1 MYIFNPEH
9 DLCLANGDIHFV
21 PPQSALDFGRDCA
34 LLTHFMQGLDI
45 EADYD
50 EPNILKITPWG
61 WNYVLRDRL
70 LKEGYAPELLPT
82 DEQLAAITE
91 LSHRRVALKALEYL
105 NYRFS
110 NNFSTE
116 AAPSEKTELFTRAD
130 YRIAAQSLAE
140 VEDALQRW
148 GNVVL
153 KAPLS
158 GSGKGIRF
166 VAQALSHSDAGW
178 CRNLIKK
185 HGCVVVEKR
194 FRPIVEFAML
204 FKCTDY
210 GSVAFVGYSLFY
222 TENGMYK
229 GNILASDEWIENE
242 ILKYIPRIK
251 LSLAKEYLMEFLKE
265 NVAGRYE
272 GYAGIDQFA
281 HMPFEGEGEIEY
293 NPVVEINLRMTM
305 GLLAH
310 NIHSIYGSEKLKDG
324 THYFEIVREP
334 KDGRMAYSYKIAP
347 IL

>member
-34 LLTHFMQGLDI
+34 SLTRFMHGLDAQ
-45 EADYD
+45 ADSD
-50 EPNILKITPWG
+50 EPQLLKITPWG
-61 WNYVLRDRL
+61 WNPVLKERL
-70 LKEGYAPELLPT
+70 LKEGYAPELMPAE
-82 DEQLAAITE
+82 EQLAAITE
-91 LSHRRVALKALEYL
+91 LSDRRVALKALQYL
-105 NYRFS
+105 NSRLS
-110 NNFSTE
+110 KNRNTTAE
-116 AAPSEKTELFTRAD
+116 TDRVLFTPAN
-130 YRIAAQSLAE
+130 YRIAAGSLEE
-140 VEDALQRW
+140 VEEFIQSCS
-148 GNVVL
+148 NVVL

-166 VAQALSHSDAGW
+166 VANTLSHSDAGW

-194 FRPIVEFAML
+194 FKPVLEFAML
-204 FKCTDY
+204 FKCTDS
-210 GSVAFVGYSLFY
+210 GSVGFVGYSLFY

-242 ILKYIPRIK
+242 IIKYIPRVK
-251 LSLAKEYLMEFLKE
+251 LSRAKEFLMEFLKE
-265 NVAGRYE
+265 NIAGRYE
-272 GYAGIDQFA
+272 GYVGIDQFA
-281 HMPFEGEGEIEY
+281 HLPFDGDGKIGY

-310 NIHSIYGSEKLKDG
+310 NIYSTHGNDKLKDG

-334 KDGRMAYSYKIAP
+334 QDGRMAYSYKIAP